1 MEYALITGATGGIGY
16 ALAECFA
23 KDGKALVLVSSNMEH
38 LKKAEEKLLANYNVP
53 IEVYEK
59 NLAGERAAEELFL
72 QLKERKIRITYLVN
86 NAGFGLLGKTEEI
99 AMDKEEAMLILNM
112 MTPVKR

>member
-59 NLAGERAAEELFL
+59 NLAELYI
-72 QLKERKIRITYLVN
+72 KH
-86 NAGFGLLGKTEEI
+86 
-99 AMDKEEAMLILNM
+99 ILNTAYADLKGLKVVM
-112 MTPVKR
+112 DCS